1 MKFNKTECWILRL
14 SHSNP
19 RHCLQAWGRVAGR
32 LSGGN
37 EPGVVGQHLAEREPA
52 VCPGGQEGQRHPGC
66 VSNSAASRQGGDRPA
81 ALSPGEAAVL
91 GSALGPSLQDQTP
104 RPCSV
109 SEEGHG
115 AVRGPEHRS
124 DGIS

>member
-1 MKFNKTECWILRL
+1 MPGPAL
-14 SHSNP
+14 SPQESQAT
-19 RHCLQAWGRVAGR
+19 LQVWGREAGR

-37 EPGVVGQHLAEREPA
+37 EPGGAGQHSAEHEPA